1 MGIKVTPY
9 LSIIQI
15 IHHIKLGAWMSSLK
29 NIHVEST
36 IEYREEEKGKENLRL
51 FGHCPPIGIKIICSL
66 ALYT

>member
-15 IHHIKLGAWMSSLK
+15 IHHMKPGAWMSSLK

-36 IEYREEEKGKENLRL
+36 IEYREEKEKENLRL
-51 FGHCPPIGIKIICSL
+51 FSHCPPGGIKIISSL
-66 ALYT
+66 VLYT